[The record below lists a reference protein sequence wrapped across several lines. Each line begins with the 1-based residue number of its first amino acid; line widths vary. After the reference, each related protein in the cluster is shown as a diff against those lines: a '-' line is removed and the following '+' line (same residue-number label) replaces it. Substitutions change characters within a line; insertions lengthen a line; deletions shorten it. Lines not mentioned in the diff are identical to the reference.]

1 MAVSFSANGKEV
13 KSAYDSILSGESTY
27 EWALY
32 GYQDGTNEIELVD
45 SGSGL
50 EKLCDEFDEEEYQYA
65 FARVIDPNSNLP
77 RFVFISWC
85 GESVPFTKKGMYN
98 AFTNDVLRFFSGFH
112 IHINARSKFDV
123 DPEEIMKKVKNSS
136 GANYSF
142 HQKQTV
148 KNNVFNKSEVEQKIE
163 LKAEDNKS
171 SELSKFPSLQ
181 RANPLNNQSTTEA
194 TPKANPLN
202 NTLEESKTSDI
213 PENRRSS
220 MTRRRSSVNYNPL
233 QPSSSRKNSMVKR
246 DSSIGSF
253 QATIEKKDKN
263 EKPPYLPSNS
273 FNTNPVNNENS
284 TSTSNTTTPTSAES
298 PTRPSLSRRS
308 SSFYNRR
315 RSSVDYNPLQP
326 NASRKNSFVQKETSV
341 GNISA
346 AFESMNTNQ
355 KEDSRVFESIS
366 NKISAFQNQ
375 IEVTNENNKREQ
387 AIQREISSRSLKSW
401 KQKENPLQNQKEEPE
416 TAQSV
421 PTKIEEPSKVENINE
436 NTSEKQ
442 SVQQSNSM
450 TVKALYS
457 YDAQEEG
464 ELSFEENEILINV
477 VEVPGEG
484 WWSGNNS
491 KGQYG
496 MFPSNYV
503 TSYLNQTIEEEGAN
517 EEIIVQEVIEKPSV
531 SNDDNTN
538 NTAVALYDYEAQ
550 DDTEISFSEGEIITG
565 IILQDE
571 NWGIGINSK
580 NQQGMFPLNYVQI
593 N

>member
-580 NQQGMFPLNYVQI
+580 NQQRMFPLNYVQI

>member
-580 NQQGMFPLNYVQI
+580 NQQGMFPDRKSVV
-593 N
+593 

>member
-571 NWGIGINSK
+571 N
-580 NQQGMFPLNYVQI
+580 
-593 N
+593 